1 MKKKIGRDRRKAWE
15 KRRGRGDWERR
26 RGGKRK
32 LWEIKKMHEKEYD
45 ENHVKKF
52 KEESGE

>member
-26 RGGKRK
+26 RGAKRK
-32 LWEIKKMHEKEYD
+32 LWEIKMHEKEYD